1 MRKLLTFTFAV
12 LLIFS
17 LVACGGQTAKSA
29 GSSKVFSVGYA
40 KADITPDHSVP
51 LVGFNDIEERWSN
64 QIMDRLYATCVAF
77 TDAEDNT
84 VLVISFDGHNSAP
97 KLHEELRQKISD
109 ATGVPFSHILFTASH
124 THSGPDQ
131 FHPAIGA
138 EKKSNDNYS
147 EKCLQAAQEA
157 LADRKPAKMY
167 GAFTRPEG
175 LNYVRHYV
183 LTNGDY
189 QGKAVGTLPDEQIY
203 GHVWKADN
211 LLQLIKFVREGGKDV
226 VLINWQAHYHG
237 ATQINYYGISAD
249 YPGVLRSELE
259 SRLDCNAAFILGG
272 AGSLSCT
279 SQIPGETKA
288 DTYIEHGKLLA
299 DEAEKAAESFQPLET
314 GTIIL
319 KENLF
324 VVPGTAKQN
333 PLYTFGF
340 GDFGMAFAPWE
351 IFDDHAMAVRENSN
365 YTFTFYASCAN
376 AGSGNSYL
384 PNKKSFDY
392 YSYEAGATKYPI
404 GTGELIRDTLTEMI
418 NDCFSQSGQT
428 VKQRPEG
435 YVTQSFKPYTDGIVY
450 TNPSVGDLSALQ
462 ESAMKHYPLML
473 VSSAGP
479 KNVVIE
485 TKELAEQLIGM
496 ESFKLLFDER
506 NIVVGIAE

>member
-1 MRKLLTFTFAV
+1 M
-12 LLIFS
+12 
-17 LVACGGQTAKSA
+17 
-29 GSSKVFSVGYA
+29 
-40 KADITPDHSVP
+40 
-51 LVGFNDIEERWSN
+51 
-64 QIMDRLYATCVAF
+64 
-77 TDAEDNT
+77 
-84 VLVISFDGHNSAP
+84 
-97 KLHEELRQKISD
+97 
-109 ATGVPFSHILFTASH
+109 
-124 THSGPDQ
+124 
-131 FHPAIGA
+131 
-138 EKKSNDNYS
+138 
-147 EKCLQAAQEA
+147 
-157 LADRKPAKMY
+157 
-167 GAFTRPEG
+167 
-175 LNYVRHYV
+175 
-183 LTNGDY
+183 
-189 QGKAVGTLPDEQIY
+189 
-203 GHVWKADN
+203 
-211 LLQLIKFVREGGKDV
+211 
-226 VLINWQAHYHG
+226 
-237 ATQINYYGISAD
+237 
-249 YPGVLRSELE
+249 
-259 SRLDCNAAFILGG
+259 DCNAAFILGG

-279 SQIPGETKA
+279 SQIPSETKA

-418 NDCFSQSGQT
+418 NDCFTQSGQT

-435 YVTQSFKPYTDGIVY
+435 YVTQPFEPYTDGIVY
-450 TNPSVGDLSALQ
+450 TNPSVGDLSVLQ
-462 ESAMKHYPLML
+462 QSAMDHYPLML